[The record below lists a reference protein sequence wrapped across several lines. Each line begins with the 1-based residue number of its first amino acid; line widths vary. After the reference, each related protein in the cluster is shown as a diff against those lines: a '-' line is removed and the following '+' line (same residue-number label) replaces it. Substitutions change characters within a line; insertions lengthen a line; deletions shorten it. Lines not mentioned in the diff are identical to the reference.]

1 MQETA
6 AAAPDIRLIA
16 TDLDGTLIGSAN
28 EFPLYNTFRERV
40 DQLKPFAGSVTD
52 NVAADGSKSIALVLD
67 VKDLAAFQAA
77 MAAPPPELAA
87 AMERHGVI
95 QPLKVYVEK

>member
-1 MQETA
+1 MAKMVITHDVVDVERWLKYKQ
-6 AAAPDIRLIA
+6 
-16 TDLDGTLIGSAN
+16 
-28 EFPLYNTFRERV
+28 ERV